1 MDRSSK
7 SWWRYG
13 HSTTQPN
20 DEYRA
25 CYSDNSSQSGIQGRN
40 GQPLSI
46 QLFSHKI
53 SHESLQQFVEGS
65 DFCWVFFFYT
75 SDQPDF
81 NGPYGFAKSL
91 ATYFAERCMVGTINM
106 SYPSNQATFHNV
118 FGTECVYEDDRPAYE
133 RI

>member
-1 MDRSSK
+1 MI
-7 SWWRYG
+7 
-13 HSTTQPN
+13 P
-20 DEYRA
+20 
-25 CYSDNSSQSGIQGRN
+25 
-40 GQPLSI
+40 PLSI
-46 QLFSHKI
+46 
-53 SHESLQQFVEGS
+53 QQFVEGS

-106 SYPSNQATFHNV
+106 SYPANQATFHNV

-133 RI
+133 RILTRNYDLVTVQNARLAVQNADTTFQTYEYP

>member
-1 MDRSSK
+1 MI
-7 SWWRYG
+7 
-13 HSTTQPN
+13 P
-20 DEYRA
+20 
-25 CYSDNSSQSGIQGRN
+25 
-40 GQPLSI
+40 PLSI
-46 QLFSHKI
+46 
-53 SHESLQQFVEGS
+53 QQFVEGS

-106 SYPSNQATFHNV
+106 SYPANQATFHNV

-133 RI
+133 RIRKSFFVFTFKTSKKYIIMTGSEPEISLHS

>member
-1 MDRSSK
+1 MI
-7 SWWRYG
+7 
-13 HSTTQPN
+13 P
-20 DEYRA
+20 
-25 CYSDNSSQSGIQGRN
+25 
-40 GQPLSI
+40 PLSI
-46 QLFSHKI
+46 
-53 SHESLQQFVEGS
+53 QQFVEGS

-106 SYPSNQATFHNV
+106 SYPANQATFHNV

-133 RI
+133 RILTWNYDLIHGRPYRWYELVRNRTWYGFLIRDFICTVHGTKFGIQIRTGTG